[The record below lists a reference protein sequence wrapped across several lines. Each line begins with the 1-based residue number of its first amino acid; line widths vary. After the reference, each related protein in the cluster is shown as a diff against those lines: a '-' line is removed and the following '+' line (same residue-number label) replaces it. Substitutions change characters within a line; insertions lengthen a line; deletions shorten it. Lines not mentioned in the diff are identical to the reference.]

1 MHDHGKFELDMTAE
15 KHKQTFMGYRKE
27 GVVHPSKAAY
37 QRHFSRMWEEG
48 MSANDE
54 GLLDANWTRLER
66 VLAPYYFVRR
76 NWTPKIF
83 KHLDE
88 KCLQHFQGRHSFN

>member
-1 MHDHGKFELDMTAE
+1 MTAE
-15 KHKQTFMGYRKE
+15 MHTKPFMAYRAE
-27 GVVHPSKAAY
+27 GVGHPSKAAY
-37 QRHFSRMWEEG
+37 QQHFSRMWEEG

-76 NWTPKIF
+76 DWTPKIF
-83 KHLDE
+83 KHLDD
-88 KCLQHFQGRHSFN
+88 KCLQHFKGRHSFN

>member
-37 QRHFSRMWEEG
+37 QQHFSRMWEEG

-54 GLLDANWTRLER
+54 GLLEANWTRLER

-76 NWTPKIF
+76 N
-83 KHLDE
+83 
-88 KCLQHFQGRHSFN
+88 

>member
-37 QRHFSRMWEEG
+37 QQHFSRMWEEG

-54 GLLDANWTRLER
+54 GLLEANWTRLER
-66 VLAPYYFVRR
+66 VLAPYYFDRR
-76 NWTPKIF
+76 DWIPKIF
-83 KHLDE
+83 TYLDD
-88 KCLQHFQGRHSFN
+88 KCMEHFKGRHSFN

>member
-1 MHDHGKFELDMTAE
+1 MHTKPFMAY
-15 KHKQTFMGYRKE
+15 QTE
-27 GVVHPSKAAY
+27 GVGHPSKAAY
-37 QRHFSRMWEEG
+37 QQHFSRMWEEG

-76 NWTPKIF
+76 DWTPKIF
-83 KHLDE
+83 KHLDD
-88 KCLQHFQGRHSFN
+88 KCLQHFKSRHSFN

>member
-37 QRHFSRMWEEG
+37 QQHFSRM
-48 MSANDE
+48 
-54 GLLDANWTRLER
+54 
-66 VLAPYYFVRR
+66 
-76 NWTPKIF
+76 
-83 KHLDE
+83 
-88 KCLQHFQGRHSFN
+88 